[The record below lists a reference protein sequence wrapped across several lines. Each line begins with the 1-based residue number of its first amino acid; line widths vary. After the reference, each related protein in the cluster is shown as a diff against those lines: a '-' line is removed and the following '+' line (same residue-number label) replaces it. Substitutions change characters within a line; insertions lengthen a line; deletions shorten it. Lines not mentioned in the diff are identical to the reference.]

1 MARRTRRH
9 HGRRRSR
16 RRREAPSV
24 SIAGYTRYI
33 DLAGTVSTANQ
44 TQLVTADVPDVV
56 TPADET
62 VNRKIVGIS
71 GQAMFSAALAAGH
84 DVAAQF
90 CLWAHP
96 SHEEWPTVDKYDPFN
111 DGPGED
117 GFEGMLAPRTFCR
130 RTMVMTVATS
140 GSTQTIQQDH
150 MIRSRAERLLRPGW
164 KLTAGLYLRGNN
176 TSISVAHLSL
186 LRYVVAG

>member
-1 MARRTRRH
+1 MAM
-9 HGRRRSR
+9 R
-16 RRREAPSV
+16 RRRGTRHRRRRHTAPSV
-24 SIAGYTRYI
+24 SIAGYTRYL
-33 DLAGTVSTANQ
+33 DLAGTVAAANV
-44 TQLVTADVPDVV
+44 TQLITADVPDVS
-56 TPADET
+56 TPSTET
-62 VNRKIVGIS
+62 VNRKIVGVS
-71 GQAMFSAALAAGH
+71 GEAMFSAALAAGH

-96 SHEEWPTVDKYDPFN
+96 EHEDWPSVADYDPFN
-111 DGPGED
+111 DGPGESA
-117 GFEGMLAPRTFCR
+117 FKGMLAPRAFCR
-130 RTMVMTVATS
+130 RTMVLTVATS

-150 MIRSRAERLLRPGW
+150 RIKSRAERLLRPGW